1 MDRQR
6 EMKSF
11 KTRQEKETVVLN
23 ERVREIER
31 LIKRERETMTVI
43 VRERKQKK
51 EPCMKSMC

>member
-51 EPCMKSMC
+51 EPYM